1 MVVAPVVLSGVAATG
16 AAMVGATVRVVDG
29 RGLEVGRSAQVG
41 IDGRFSV
48 QLALEAR
55 APFVLEARID
65 GGEPQ
70 VSVLDSVAGASATV
84 NVTPITS
91 LMAARLSPNG
101 QPHGLVTRFE
111 QAAAAAPGAAPLPT
125 AAEIQTSRADILRII
140 EPVRLALGDTT
151 DPVTGSFSVGGVG
164 HDKLL
169 DSLTV
174 TISPTTATSSNIEV
188 TVRTKR
194 DDETPMPAVAFAS
207 NTPAQQLPQVD
218 NTLRRANFGADGTSA
233 KIEALVLELNRCYAL
248 PLADKVTSA
257 TATPRTAAL
266 VKEGPCKT
274 LYHGAD
280 PGAFVD
286 NGAVVGNGAGGG
298 LFSSDVLVF
307 DRPAYEYTR
316 AELRNQTPEMVV
328 FTVRWTNQRTLATD
342 SLVVHA
348 REDAQGRLKLFGNQY
363 RYSMSVRPI
372 VQKQTHVRADSRH
385 MDHLRTGYNL
395 LVPNTQQ
402 DGQPLFDRVEVTA
415 PVGLERSATRD
426 VFVLR
431 PMIGFSNLRMVGN
444 FLDSRSSNVV
454 WLGADWAEPAAA
466 LATTTT
472 SGRTVTHPIQ
482 LDGGGAV
489 WISDPQGRGWGDER
503 LERLSHKSAWTFRY
517 FLHGNTGNVPDAV
530 QSMTTI
536 SRAPSVREARQQPL
550 AVFAPTSV
558 EWLRS
563 MSMDKA
569 ANQFWMSARPQASS
583 PLVTEPPAISLSW
596 EVPAGAVIPSNVNG
610 FGRTTSSYSIGWEQ
624 RTAFDRLVG
633 VASTVRAST
642 ITCTTPNPTLRAVLC
657 HDGGNAD
664 RYSLKTMF
672 TEFELWGKDARQIE
686 YSHSYVTYIPSTR
699 RTVANPEIAWLN
711 AAP

>member
-16 AAMVGATVRVVDG
+16 AAMVGATVRVVDA
-29 RGLEVGRSAQVG
+29 RGFEVGRSAQVG
-41 IDGRFSV
+41 SDGRFSV

-70 VSVLDSVAGASATV
+70 VSVLDRVVGTTATV

-101 QPHGLVTRFE
+101 QPQGLVTRFE
-111 QAAAAAPGAAPLPT
+111 QAAASAPGAAPLPT
-125 AAEIQTSRADILRII
+125 SAEIQTSRADILRII

-169 DSLTV
+169 D
-174 TISPTTATSSNIEV
+174 
-188 TVRTKR
+188 
-194 DDETPMPAVAFAS
+194 
-207 NTPAQQLPQVD
+207 
-218 NTLRRANFGADGTSA
+218 
-233 KIEALVLELNRCYAL
+233 
-248 PLADKVTSA
+248 
-257 TATPRTAAL
+257 
-266 VKEGPCKT
+266 
-274 LYHGAD
+274 
-280 PGAFVD
+280 
-286 NGAVVGNGAGGG
+286 NGAVIGNGAGSG

-307 DRPAYEYTR
+307 DRPVYEYTR
-316 AELRNQTPEMVV
+316 AEVRNQTPELVV

-342 SLVVHA
+342 SMVVHA
-348 REDAQGRLKLFGNQY
+348 REDARGQLKLLGNQY

-372 VQKQTHVRADSRH
+372 VLKQTHVRADSRH
-385 MDHLRTGYNL
+385 MDHLRSGCNL

-402 DGQPLFDRVEVTA
+402 NGQPMFDRVEVMA

-431 PMIGFSNLRMVGN
+431 PMIGFSNLRMVGK
-444 FLDSRSSNVV
+444 FLDSRSSQVV
-454 WLGADWAEPAAA
+454 WLRADWVEPAAA
-466 LATTTT
+466 STTATT

-489 WISDPQGRGWGDER
+489 WISDPQGRGWSDER

-517 FLHGNTGNVPDAV
+517 FLNGNTGNAPDAV

-550 AVFAPTSV
+550 AVFAPSSV

-569 ANQFWMSARPQASS
+569 ANLFWMNARPQTSS
-583 PLVTEPPAISLSW
+583 PVVTEPPAISLSW
-596 EVPAGAVIPSNVNG
+596 EVPAGAVIPMNVNG

-624 RTAFDRLVG
+624 RTAFDRLVA
-633 VASTVRAST
+633 VASTVRVSPM
-642 ITCTTPNPTLRAVLC
+642 TCTTSNPTLRAVLC

-672 TEFELWGKDARQIE
+672 TDFELWGKDARQIE
-686 YSHSYVTYIPSTR
+686 YSRSYPTFIPSTR
-699 RTVANPEIAWLN
+699 RTTANPEIAWLN